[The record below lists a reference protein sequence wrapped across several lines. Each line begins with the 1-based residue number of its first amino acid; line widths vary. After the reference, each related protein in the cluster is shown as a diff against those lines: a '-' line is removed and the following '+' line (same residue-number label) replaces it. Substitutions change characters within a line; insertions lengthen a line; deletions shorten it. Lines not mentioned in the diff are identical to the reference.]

1 MILYTTKVGPHIVAW
16 SGTQADA
23 RLTTK
28 GLEAVYSNTSWEE
41 HTVPVDKAGLLAWL
55 NEHAVQP
62 AGANLGE
69 YLVKRSAET
78 PHLLTPQTLSSP
90 SND

>member
-28 GLEAVYSNTSWEE
+28 AMKLIDNMFGWGLSPKCWLWGHLQLRRNNLVYDFE
-41 HTVPVDKAGLLAWL
+41 L
-55 NEHAVQP
+55 
-62 AGANLGE
+62 
-69 YLVKRSAET
+69 YFKRVRVTFTIWKKKTCLPNQISFEM
-78 PHLLTPQTLSSP
+78 
-90 SND
+90 